1 MVSFLLQ
8 NSFILCTFFNVNI
21 KFLNNIFLY
30 TNSILK
36 RKIYIIVWSAFFHLS
51 IDL

>member
-1 MVSFLLQ
+1 MY
-8 NSFILCTFFNVNI
+8 FFNINI

-36 RKIYIIVWSAFFHLS
+36 RKIYIIL
-51 IDL
+51 